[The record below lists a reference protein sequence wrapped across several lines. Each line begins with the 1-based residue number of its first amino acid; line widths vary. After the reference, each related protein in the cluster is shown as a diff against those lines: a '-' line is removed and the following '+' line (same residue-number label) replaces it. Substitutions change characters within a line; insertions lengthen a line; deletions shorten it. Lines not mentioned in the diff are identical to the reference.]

1 MCSMWYIASTG
12 NKSQLWKRLGDF
24 VVQKETI
31 DQKNIAHTLEREM
44 TRRPESQSVVADPTQ
59 QQRDRRALTH

>member
-1 MCSMWYIASTG
+1 MWYIASTG